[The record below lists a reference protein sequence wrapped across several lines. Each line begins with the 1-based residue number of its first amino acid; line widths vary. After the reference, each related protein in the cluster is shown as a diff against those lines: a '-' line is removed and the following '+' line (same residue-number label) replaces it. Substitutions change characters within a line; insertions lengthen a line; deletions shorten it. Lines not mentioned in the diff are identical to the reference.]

1 MPAGQL
7 VTHGRADTV
16 RIEVRN
22 VARLLEWLHDGGTTL
37 AACTQEQVDAWL
49 TEGPTTRATVRGFL
63 LWTSRRGHSRTGH

>member
-1 MPAGQL
+1 M
-7 VTHGRADTV
+7 
-16 RIEVRN
+16 
-22 VARLLEWLHDGGTTL
+22 ARLLEWLHDGGTTL